1 MSISLRQA
9 REPALCQSWPR
20 THRLNLF
27 TCAYEI
33 SAKELIE
40 YLHNISAVECETR
53 FQRREKRENASTI
66 ISTWSFR
73 SVTRANSNDCFS
85 PGGGNKPCCAQQRR
99 RDDDRDGQQH
109 GEQRAAIGLSRSIT
123 VRICKPVT
131 RLCVPANV

>member
-40 YLHNISAVECETR
+40 YLHNISAAECETR

-66 ISTWSFR
+66 ISTWSLR

-99 RDDDRDGQQH
+99 RGQ
-109 GEQRAAIGLSRSIT
+109 EQT
-123 VRICKPVT
+123 VPRNGV
-131 RLCVPANV
+131 